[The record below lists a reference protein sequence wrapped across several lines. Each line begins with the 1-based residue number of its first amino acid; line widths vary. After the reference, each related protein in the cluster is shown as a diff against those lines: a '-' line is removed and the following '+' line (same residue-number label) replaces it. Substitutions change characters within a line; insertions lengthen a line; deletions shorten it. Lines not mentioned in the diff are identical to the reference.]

1 VSGPLRVLAVDLG
14 ATSVRVA
21 AVDLSAEEPSVEIL
35 HRWEHSPIRVEDGS
49 LRWDWP
55 RIVSEVEAGLEKGLA
70 TGSVASIGV
79 DGWGIDYGLID
90 GTGRLVDLPFSYRDS
105 RTDRWQSTAERIGPE
120 RLYERT
126 GVQMM
131 AINTIFQLSVH
142 DPGELG
148 RASRILLLPDLLI
161 HHLTGQV
168 AAERSNV
175 STTALMDIRT
185 GEWAADL
192 VADLSLDPSMFPPV
206 VDAGTAAGTW
216 RGIPVH
222 LVGSHD
228 TASAFLGMPGGTSPG
243 TIFVSA
249 GTWVL
254 VGMERPGPD
263 TSSRAREANF
273 SNEAGALGGIRYLK
287 NVHGLWI
294 LEQCR
299 QAWGGPPIGM
309 LLEEAASLEGPVP
322 TFDAGDHRFVSPAD
336 MLREVQEAADLPPGT
351 PRSVIA
357 RSVIESIV
365 GGIGT
370 VVEELTEITG
380 EDPARVAVVGGGAR
394 VPLLHELLSRRT
406 GLPVVRGSQEATALG
421 NAIVQ
426 GLAIGAFE
434 SLDEARQWLGAGE
447 ATDPVRA
454 ASVSGGL
461 NSSRNRDGEAE

>member
-1 VSGPLRVLAVDLG
+1 M
-14 ATSVRVA
+14 VA
-21 AVDLSAEEPSVEIL
+21 
-35 HRWEHSPIRVEDGS
+35 DGS

-55 RIVSEVEAGLEKGLA
+55 RIVSEVEAGLEQGLS
-70 TGSVASIGV
+70 TGEVASIGV

-105 RTDRWQSTAERIGPE
+105 RTEGWQTTAQRIGLE

-131 AINTIFQLSVH
+131 AINTIFQLAVH
-142 DPGELG
+142 DPGELA
-148 RASRILLLPDLLI
+148 RASRILLLPDLLV

-192 VADLSLDPSMFPPV
+192 VADLSLDPSLFPPV
-206 VDAGTAAGTW
+206 VGAGTAAGTW

-228 TASAFLGMPGGTSPG
+228 TASAFLGMPSGTSPG
-243 TIFVSA
+243 TVFVSA

-273 SNEAGALGGIRYLK
+273 SNEAGALGGVRFLK
-287 NVHGLWI
+287 NVVGLWI

-336 MLREVQEAADLPPGT
+336 MVREVQEAADLPPGT

-365 GGIGT
+365 GGIGA

-380 EDPARVAVVGGGAR
+380 EDPARIAVVGGGAR

-406 GLPVVRGSQEATALG
+406 GIPVLRGSQEATALG

-434 SLDEARQWLGAGE
+434 GLEQARQWLGAGDV
-447 ATDPVRA
+447 TDPVRA
-454 ASVSGGL
+454 GNVAGGL